1 LLVPGAVPANSN
13 NSGALQ
19 GDTKQIPGANAIAV
33 NGARPDQIG
42 YNLDGANNEDLMSNV
57 NLPFPFPDAL
67 QEFSVQTNSFDA
79 QYGNNAG
86 AVVNVVTKSGTND
99 WHGDAFE
106 FVRNRVFN
114 ARNYF
119 ATTVDPLKR
128 NQFGGVIGGPIFKNH
143 SFIFFGWQKTIVRSV
158 NNASNATIPLPQNLN
173 GDFTN
178 YLTAGAA
185 NNPLGSKT
193 ATLTGNP
200 WTHTPFTQTNVI
212 PTNLLDPVALN
223 MTKLL
228 PVSSA
233 TANGS
238 VTYGT
243 PNRQNFDEYVA
254 RFDQTIRGQDR
265 LFGRFY
271 YNRFNHA
278 PTYDGKNIL
287 TVGPG
292 STILVQN
299 YAIGY
304 TSIFSPS
311 VVNSLTLD
319 IVRSASDR
327 GQQGG
332 PGGTVPDMKTFGS
345 SVPQL
350 PADQSGIRNFAVTGN
365 FTLGS
370 FTNAKFIRNSG
381 NLRELLS
388 WDHGK
393 HSFTFGYDLEIDR
406 SIIRNTD
413 LENGSFNFTNDVT
426 GLALASFMMGYQH
439 SFSQTSG
446 DWSDSHESP
455 MGISAND
462 KWKVSNRLTLNLGLR
477 WEPQQVMKEVWG
489 RIEQFR
495 PDAYAAGVRST
506 VIPSAPAGLF
516 FIGDSYNNITVPD
529 TGQTGD
535 MNNFAP
541 RLGVAWDPT
550 GTGKMSVRAGGG
562 LFYYSRL
569 PGLFLNDAA
578 ISAPFSLRIDLLDS
592 VNGASQIGPLSN
604 PVVNYPSFTSGF
616 PQRYTLAT
624 APKNAPFVANP
635 TVFGLQPGVKWTT
648 PEIYDWNLTFEYQ
661 LRNDTVMHASYV
673 GTRGTH
679 LRQDVNLNPGVYTA
693 GNSGSVQSRRPYQPF
708 GTIYQN
714 RNTGANAYNGIQ
726 IDLEKRPAGG
736 SGILNEIT
744 LLANYTYSHANDYGL
759 SENGGITDIGS
770 SIGSGMSFYDPRQHA
785 FETGPATYDHRQ
797 RIVASYVWSLPK
809 LSSSNLAT
817 RTVVGG
823 WQWTGIYTFQTG
835 DPLTILAGTDISQTG
850 NGLDRM
856 DFVGSGPLGQ
866 IGTPT
871 ACPSSVAHCKPWLN
885 IGVFAKPSAGN
896 YGNSGKGQWRG
907 PNLWDVDTGLLKT
920 FTPMTS
926 HENINFQFRGEF
938 FNLFNHPQ
946 WADPNVTF
954 SNAAFGTTRGTVG
967 TNADS
972 RIIQLALKFN
982 F

>member
-1 LLVPGAVPANSN
+1 
-13 NSGALQ
+13 
-19 GDTKQIPGANAIAV
+19 
-33 NGARPDQIG
+33 
-42 YNLDGANNEDLMSNV
+42 
-57 NLPFPFPDAL
+57 
-67 QEFSVQTNSFDA
+67 
-79 QYGNNAG
+79 
-86 AVVNVVTKSGTND
+86 
-99 WHGDAFE
+99 
-106 FVRNRVFN
+106 
-114 ARNYF
+114 
-119 ATTVDPLKR
+119 
-128 NQFGGVIGGPIFKNH
+128 
-143 SFIFFGWQKTIVRSV
+143 
-158 NNASNATIPLPQNLN
+158 
-173 GDFTN
+173 
-178 YLTAGAA
+178 
-185 NNPLGSKT
+185 
-193 ATLTGNP
+193 
-200 WTHTPFTQTNVI
+200 
-212 PTNLLDPVALN
+212 
-223 MTKLL
+223 
-228 PVSSA
+228 
-233 TANGS
+233 
-238 VTYGT
+238 
-243 PNRQNFDEYVA
+243 
-254 RFDQTIRGQDR
+254 
-265 LFGRFY
+265 
-271 YNRFNHA
+271 
-278 PTYDGKNIL
+278 
-287 TVGPG
+287 
-292 STILVQN
+292 
-299 YAIGY
+299 
-304 TSIFSPS
+304 
-311 VVNSLTLD
+311 
-319 IVRSASDR
+319 
-327 GQQGG
+327 
-332 PGGTVPDMKTFGS
+332 
-345 SVPQL
+345 
-350 PADQSGIRNFAVTGN
+350 
-365 FTLGS
+365 
-370 FTNAKFIRNSG
+370 
-381 NLRELLS
+381 
-388 WDHGK
+388 
-393 HSFTFGYDLEIDR
+393 
-406 SIIRNTD
+406 
-413 LENGSFNFTNDVT
+413 VT

-679 LRQDVNLNPGVYTA
+679 LRQDVNLNPGVYAA

-726 IDLEKRPAGG
+726 VDLEKRPAGG

-809 LSSSNLAT
+809 LSSSNLAM

-850 NGLDRM
+850 NGIDRM